1 MAALKHSRCLGKLR
15 RRLGRMQAYDDN
27 ASSGTRSARP
37 RVRIGCA
44 GWSIASVHAHLFG
57 VGDSM
62 LARYATRFDTVEIN
76 SCFYRPHR
84 RQTYERWAASVPARF
99 RFSAKLP
106 RAITHEARL
115 VDADDVLLRFLDEV
129 SGLGDRLGGLL
140 VQLPP
145 SLAFDARIAEQ
156 FFERLR
162 ARTDLPVACE
172 PRHRSWFGPALD
184 AMWARYGVARV
195 AADPARVAGAGE
207 VAGQGGWHYWR
218 WHGSPRIYYS
228 AYDDAALRALA
239 DDVLAHAEEDREA
252 WCILDN
258 TAAGHAITDAA
269 TLQALCGIEPPGAFV
284 AAASEPPRAPPPT
297 QATLGF

>member
-1 MAALKHSRCLGKLR
+1 MPVHEEKPLSGDRC
-15 RRLGRMQAYDDN
+15 
-27 ASSGTRSARP
+27 ARP
-37 RVRIGCA
+37 SVRIGCA
-44 GWSIASVHAHLFG
+44 GWSIASVHAPLFG
-57 VGDSM
+57 DGDSM

-84 RQTYERWAASVPARF
+84 RQTYERWSDTVPANF

-145 SLAFDARIAEQ
+145 SLAFDARAVDT

-162 ARTDLPVACE
+162 SRTHVPLACE
-172 PRHRSWFGPALD
+172 PRHRSWFVPALD
-184 AMWARYGVARV
+184 AVWERYGIARV
-195 AADPARVAGAGE
+195 AADPARVPGAGE
-207 VAGQGGWHYWR
+207 VAGQGDWNYWR
-218 WHGSPRIYYS
+218 WHGSPKIYYS

-239 DDVLAHAEEDREA
+239 GDVLAHATPDREA

-269 TLQALCGIEPPGAFV
+269 ALQALCGIEATGAF
-284 AAASEPPRAPPPT
+284 AASVSTSPGAPPPT

>member
-1 MAALKHSRCLGKLR
+1 MRKREHEGSDAARAAGL
-15 RRLGRMQAYDDN
+15 
-27 ASSGTRSARP
+27 P
-37 RVRIGCA
+37 VRIGCA

-57 VGDSM
+57 DGESM

-84 RQTYERWAASVPARF
+84 RQTYERWAATVPTRF

-115 VDADDVLLRFLDEV
+115 VDGDDLLDRFLDEV
-129 SGLGDRLGGLL
+129 GGLGDRLGGLL

-145 SLAFDARIAEQ
+145 SLAFDARVANG

-162 ARTDLPVACE
+162 ARTDVPLACE
-172 PRHRSWFGPALD
+172 PRHRSWFVPGVDAL
-184 AMWARYGVARV
+184 WARYDMTRV
-195 AADPARVAGAGE
+195 AADPARVPEARN
-207 VAGQGGWHYWR
+207 VAGQGAWRYWR
-218 WHGSPRIYYS
+218 WHGSPKIYYS
-228 AYDDAALRALA
+228 AYDGAALRALA
-239 DDVLAHAEEDREA
+239 DDVLAHASAGREA

-269 TLQALCGIEPPGAFV
+269 ALQALCGVEPTGAFE
-284 AAASEPPRAPPPT
+284 ASGMRPPRAPPPPT